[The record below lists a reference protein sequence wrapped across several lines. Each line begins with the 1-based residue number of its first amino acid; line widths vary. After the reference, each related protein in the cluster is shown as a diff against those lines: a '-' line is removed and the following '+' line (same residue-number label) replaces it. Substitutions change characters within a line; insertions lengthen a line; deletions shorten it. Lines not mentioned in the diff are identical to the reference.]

1 MKCKDSGDPGSAPH
15 LLRLLDH
22 ESETVLFPVPSP
34 DDSKGTR
41 SREWK
46 MYAIDARSR
55 RSYKGF
61 CVRCTGFVAE
71 YIESREKCARAVSV
85 YILFE
90 IFLNAWYV
98 VFAF

>member
-1 MKCKDSGDPGSAPH
+1 MRAKNEVKCKDSGDPGSAPH

-34 DDSKGTR
+34 DDSKGPR

-71 YIESREKCARAVSV
+71 YIESREKCARAASV

-90 IFLNAWYV
+90 MSI
-98 VFAF
+98 